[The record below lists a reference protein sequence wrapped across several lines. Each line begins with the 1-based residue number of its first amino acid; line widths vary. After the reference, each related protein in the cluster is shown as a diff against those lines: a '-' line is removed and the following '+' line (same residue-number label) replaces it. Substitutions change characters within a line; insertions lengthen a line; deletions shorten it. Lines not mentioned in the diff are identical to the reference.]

1 MMGFTEMLGLEHTPA
16 RAAIAA
22 RSLSYGSTQNT
33 GAAQYHRDALE
44 ALLRD
49 FLCNAGPA
57 AAAPILADAVG
68 DLVASGKWS
77 ESDART
83 VLYTADRRIDRVSL

>member
-1 MMGFTEMLGLEHTPA
+1 MGFTEMLGLEEPA
-16 RAAIAA
+16 RLKVRRYNSRAA
-22 RSLSYGSTQNT
+22 L
-33 GAAQYHRDALE
+33 D

-49 FLCNAGPA
+49 FLGNAGPA

-68 DLVASGKWS
+68 ALVVSGKWS
-77 ESDART
+77 EADART